1 MNSIFRRLTKHK
13 FIYDEDS
20 EIVGVMQ
27 VEEVEEV
34 FVVEAR
40 KFVKDV
46 SELENFEKELKE
58 KGFIVE
64 KRCIVFE
71 Y

>member
-1 MNSIFRRLTKHK
+1 MN
-13 FIYDEDS
+13 
-20 EIVGVMQ
+20 
-27 VEEVEEV
+27 EEFEEV
-34 FVVEAR
+34 FIVEAR
-40 KFVKDV
+40 KIVKDV
-46 SELENFEKELKE
+46 SELEMFERELKE